1 MKCKV
6 CGQTAHVALN
16 SHNTGFCSKCFCDFF
31 SRQVARGIESQ
42 KLLAKQEPVLVAI
55 SGGKDSLSLM
65 LELSRQGYR
74 VSGLFIDLAIP
85 DSSGIARQVVE
96 RFCKKHGL
104 DLQIISLADE
114 GLAIPLVKAALNR
127 PVCSACGKIKRHY
140 FNRAAIDGGFAAL
153 ATGHNLD
160 DETARLLS
168 NTMRWDGA
176 YLSSQGPLLEAENG
190 FARRIKPLWR
200 LSEFE
205 TANYAFIEGIEH
217 SCASCPYS
225 PGASFTT
232 LKNILGRLEKAMPGR
247 KLDFYQSFLKHGRPV
262 FAASAPKAEEA
273 LKPCE
278 NCGSPTSS
286 GDLCGVCRIRIAVRE
301 RIQA

>member
-1 MKCKV
+1 
-6 CGQTAHVALN
+6 
-16 SHNTGFCSKCFCDFF
+16 
-31 SRQVARGIESQ
+31 
-42 KLLAKQEPVLVAI
+42 
-55 SGGKDSLSLM
+55 
-65 LELSRQGYR
+65 
-74 VSGLFIDLAIP
+74 
-85 DSSGIARQVVE
+85 
-96 RFCKKHGL
+96 
-104 DLQIISLADE
+104 
-114 GLAIPLVKAALNR
+114 
-127 PVCSACGKIKRHY
+127 
-140 FNRAAIDGGFAAL
+140 
-153 ATGHNLD
+153 
-160 DETARLLS
+160 
-168 NTMRWDGA
+168 MRWDGA

-262 FAASAPKAEEA
+262 FAASAPKAEES

>member
-6 CGQTAHVALN
+6 CGQLAEVALK
-16 SHNTGFCSKCFCDFF
+16 SHNTAFCAKCFRDFF
-31 SRQVARGIESQ
+31 SRQVERGIESQ
-42 KLLAKQEPVLVAI
+42 KLLARQEPVLVAI

-65 LELSRQGYR
+65 LELARQGYQTA
-74 VSGLFIDLAIP
+74 GLFIDLAIP
-85 DSSGIARQVVE
+85 GSSDIAREAVG

-104 DLQIISLADE
+104 DLRIISLADE
-114 GLAIPLVKAALNR
+114 GLAIPRVKAALNR

-140 FNRAAIDGGFAAL
+140 FNRAALDGGFAAL

-168 NTMRWDGA
+168 NTMRWDAA

-200 LSEFE
+200 LGEFE
-205 TANYAFIEGIEH
+205 TANYAFLEGIEH
-217 SCASCPYS
+217 SCAPCPYS

-232 LKNILGRLEKAMPGR
+232 LKNLLGSLERAMPGR

-262 FAASAPKAEEA
+262 FAANAVREGAL

-286 GDLCGVCRIRIAVRE
+286 GNLCGVCRIRIAVAE
-301 RIQA
+301 RT